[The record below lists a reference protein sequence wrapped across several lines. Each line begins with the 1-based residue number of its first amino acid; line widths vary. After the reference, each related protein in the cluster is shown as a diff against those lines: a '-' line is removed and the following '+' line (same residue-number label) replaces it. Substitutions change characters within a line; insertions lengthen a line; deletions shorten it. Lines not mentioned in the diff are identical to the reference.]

1 VRRFGRVAILALTA
15 WACAACAGAGGGVGV
30 GDGPKGGGS
39 AGRGSGQGGSGPSAG
54 GTDPLGGGADD
65 GTQPAC
71 PPDQVGTRTLYRLTP
86 RQYDNTIGELTG
98 LTGTWGA
105 GFPADAVIDGF
116 ANAATS
122 LVVSPLLADKL
133 RDAAEDIAGR
143 VELAR
148 LSPCA
153 AAAVGTSA
161 DPSCTREL
169 VQSFGERAFR
179 RPLTDA
185 DLERYVALAATA
197 ASFEAG
203 ARLVVTAMLQSPHFL
218 YRRELGTPSAGGL
231 YALDDFEIAS
241 ELSYVLWQSM
251 PDATLFAAARAGA
264 LHTPEQIADATLRM
278 VQVPAAHATVRAFVI
293 EWLGLD
299 AITTVPK
306 DPARFPE
313 LDSALRASMLHEVER
328 FIDHAMFEGD
338 GSLATL
344 LTDPTSFVDAA
355 LAAHYGVSLDAA
367 GPVDASG
374 LRPIE
379 LATQERAG
387 ILTLAGTMM
396 RHARSN
402 DSSPVHRGKLVRERL
417 LCQVPPPPP
426 PGIVVQPPP
435 MDPTK
440 TARERYAAHSQMQPC
455 AGCHVLMD
463 PIGLGF
469 ERFDGVGRY
478 REQENGQAIDVHG
491 EILYSEASDGP
502 FEGTQQLAEA
512 LANSAEVRAC
522 YASKWLRFAYGLQ
535 ENADDR
541 CVTRPLVDVLAQ
553 GEVTFSE
560 LVQTTTS
567 SAQLRLRRSLNAPGE
582 AGAAGVAGHAG
593 TSGAAGTGGAA
604 GSDVAGSEA
613 PVSGAGGSGP
623 VVDDALVLELV
634 VNNDYGSGYC
644 HTYQVTN
651 QGDTPITWQVPLEL
665 DGTLMQN
672 WESEVSGSTGTVV
685 FTGAS
690 HNRTLEPGSSAQF
703 GFCVTR

>member
-1 VRRFGRVAILALTA
+1 MRRFGRVMIAALTA
-15 WACAACAGAGGGVGV
+15 WACAACAGAGGRGAGNTDVDGARSGSRGNAGTGSGTA
-30 GDGPKGGGS
+30 GDG
-39 AGRGSGQGGSGPSAG
+39 AGAG
-54 GTDPLGGGADD
+54 GTDALGGGAES
-65 GTQPAC
+65 GGAPC
-71 PPDQVGTRTLYRLTP
+71 PPDQVGTRTLHRLTP
-86 RQYDNTIGELTG
+86 RQYDNTIAELVG
-98 LTGTWGA
+98 LSGSWGA

-116 ANAATS
+116 ANEASS

-133 RDAAEDIAGR
+133 RDAAEDIAAR
-143 VELAR
+143 VELSR

-153 AAAVGTSA
+153 TTAADA
-161 DPSCTREL
+161 SCTREL

-185 DLERYVALAATA
+185 DVERYVALAATA
-197 ASFEAG
+197 GSFEAG
-203 ARLVVTAMLQSPHFL
+203 VRLVVTAMLQSPHFL
-218 YRRELGTPSAGGL
+218 YRRELGTPSAGEL

-251 PDATLFAAARAGA
+251 PDAALFEAARAGA
-264 LHTPEQIADATLRM
+264 LHTPEQIADAALRM
-278 VQVPAAHATVRAFVI
+278 IEAPAARETVRAFVL

-299 AITTVPK
+299 AIATVPK

-313 LDSALRASMLHEVER
+313 LDAALRASMLREVER
-328 FIDHAMFEGD
+328 FVDHAMFERD
-338 GSLATL
+338 GSLAGL
-344 LTDPTSFVDAA
+344 LTSPTSFVDET
-355 LAAHYGVSLDAA
+355 LAAHYGVPLD
-367 GPVDASG
+367 PVAPADASG
-374 LRPIE
+374 LRPVE
-379 LATQERAG
+379 LAAQERAG

-435 MDPTK
+435 VDPEK
-440 TARERYAAHSQMQPC
+440 TARERYAAHSELQPC

-463 PIGLGF
+463 PIGFGF
-469 ERFDGVGRY
+469 ERFDGIGRY
-478 REQENGQAIDVHG
+478 RDQENGQPIDVHG
-491 EILYSEASDGP
+491 EILYSEGTDGA
-502 FEGTQQLAEA
+502 FEGTLQLAQA
-512 LANSAEVRAC
+512 LANSQEVRAC

-535 ENADDR
+535 ENADNR
-541 CVTRPLVDVLAQ
+541 CVTRPLVDALAQ
-553 GEVTFSE
+553 GDVTLSA
-560 LVQTTTS
+560 LVQATTS
-567 SAQLRLRRSLNAPGE
+567 GAQLRLRRSLN
-582 AGAAGVAGHAG
+582 
-593 TSGAAGTGGAA
+593 TGGAA
-604 GSDVAGSEA
+604 GQPSEPSGAASGGSSGVAG
-613 PVSGAGGSGP
+613 VDGGTDP
-623 VVDDALVLELV
+623 LVLDDALLLELV

-644 HTYQVTN
+644 HTWKVTN
-651 QGDTPITWQVPLEL
+651 QGDTPLSWQVPIEL

>member
-1 VRRFGRVAILALTA
+1 MIVALSA
-15 WACAACAGAGGGVGV
+15 WACASCAGAGD
-30 GDGPKGGGS
+30 GDGRGGGGS
-39 AGRGSGQGGSGPSAG
+39 DSRGNAGSSSGAGGSGAGLGGSDALAG
-54 GTDPLGGGADD
+54 GANGGAQ
-65 GTQPAC
+65 GPCT
-71 PPDQVGTRTLYRLTP
+71 PDAVGTRTLYRLTP
-86 RQYDNTIGELTG
+86 RQYDNTIAELVG
-98 LTGTWGA
+98 LTGTWGT

-116 ANAATS
+116 ANEATS

-133 RDAAEDIAGR
+133 RDAAEDVAAR
-143 VELAR
+143 VELSRVA
-148 LSPCA
+148 PCA
-153 AAAVGTSA
+153 SA
-161 DPSCTREL
+161 TADATCTREL
-169 VQSFGERAFR
+169 VRSFGERAFR

-185 DLERYVALAATA
+185 DVERYVTLAGSAG
-197 ASFEAG
+197 SFEAG

-218 YRRELGTPSAGGL
+218 YRRELGTAGSGEL

-251 PDATLFAAARAGA
+251 PDQALFDAARAGA

-278 VQVPAAHATVRAFVI
+278 LDAPAAHATVRAFVL

-313 LDSALRASMLHEVER
+313 LDGALRASMLHELER

-338 GSLATL
+338 GSLAAL
-344 LTDPTSFVDAA
+344 LTDPTSFVDET
-355 LAAHYGVSLDAA
+355 LAAHYGVALDAT
-367 GPVDASG
+367 GPADASG
-374 LRPIE
+374 LHPVE
-379 LATQERAG
+379 LADQERAG

-463 PIGLGF
+463 PIGFGF
-469 ERFDGVGRY
+469 ERFDGIGRY
-478 REQENGQAIDVHG
+478 RAEENGQSIDVHG
-491 EILYSEASDGP
+491 EIMYSEATDGP
-502 FEGTQQLAEA
+502 FEGTEQLAEA
-512 LANSAEVRAC
+512 LANSTEVRAC

-535 ENADDR
+535 ENADNR

-553 GEVTFSE
+553 GEVTFSA
-560 LVQTTTS
+560 LVQATTS
-567 SAQLRLRRSLNAPGE
+567 GAQLRLRRSLNTP
-582 AGAAGVAGHAG
+582 GAAGAPADAGSGGSSGASGSGGAG
-593 TSGAAGTGGAA
+593 TSGAGSAGTG
-604 GSDVAGSEA
+604 DPVA
-613 PVSGAGGSGP
+613 GAGGSPP
-623 VVDDALVLELV
+623 VVDDALLLELV

-644 HTYQVTN
+644 HTWKVTN
-651 QGDTPITWQVPLEL
+651 QGDTPLTWQVPLEL

-672 WESEVSGSTGTVV
+672 WESEVTGSAGTVV

-690 HNRTLEPGSSAQF
+690 HNATLEPGSSAQF